1 MIRKVN
7 TKLQELT
14 LSHGWNFLDVY
25 SATLGDDGKSNNKYH
40 IDTIHL
46 KPSFYQEADKWLIK
60 PEIKNKQI
68 KQAKSNTI
76 DFSQYAT
83 ISLSKPS

>member
-60 PEIKNKQI
+60 PEIKELPKPT
-68 KQAKSNTI
+68 AM
-76 DFSQYAT
+76 DFSKYQT
-83 ISLSKPS
+83 VSLSKPS